1 MKRLLFL
8 LLLLPALAI
17 GEPERWLKYQLNPE
31 QLYIIATSSSDCPM
45 STEEVEK
52 ETQNVLVRSRI
63 KPLEGGGLLGY
74 PYLSVSTNCLKVP
87 RSPNVFAVIRI
98 DFVHIATLNASSSAL
113 RPDIARKLPGY
124 DMIIKARLGEELFA
138 GSLHIADKDSL
149 KSAVK
154 EHVENFMV
162 DYLKANFNLGEDQ

>member
-1 MKRLLFL
+1 
-8 LLLLPALAI
+8 
-17 GEPERWLKYQLNPE
+17 
-31 QLYIIATSSSDCPM
+31 M

-74 PYLSVSTNCLKVP
+74 PYLSVSINCLKVP
-87 RSPNVFAVIRI
+87 QSSKVFAVIRI
-98 DFVHIATLNASSSAL
+98 DFVDIANLNPSRFAL
-113 RPDIARKLPGY
+113 RPDIARKHPRS
-124 DMIIKARLGEELFA
+124 DMLIKARLGEELYA

-149 KSAVK
+149 KSEVK

-162 DYLKANFNLGEDQ
+162 DYLKANFDLGEDD